1 MVNVLFVCL
10 GNICRSPAAEGIFR
24 AMVAEAG
31 LAERITADSAA
42 THDYQIGRPPDPRA
56 QAAARRRGIDLS
68 ALRARQV
75 DSRDFE
81 RFDLILAMDR
91 NNLRDLE
98 AMCPASQRHR
108 LGLFLDHAPEA
119 GRRDVPDPYY
129 GAADGF
135 EDMFELVTLGAQG
148 LVAKLRAERLVAG
161 QAP

>member
-31 LAERITADSAA
+31 LTDRISADSAG
-42 THDYQIGRPPDPRA
+42 THDYQVGRPPDRRA
-56 QAAARRRGIDLS
+56 QTAARRRGIDLS

-75 DSRDFE
+75 DSGDFLTS
-81 RFDLILAMDR
+81 DLILAMDR

-98 AMCPASQRHR
+98 AMCPLSQRHR
-108 LGLFLDHAPEA
+108 LGLFLDHAPSA

-129 GAADGF
+129 GGDDGF
-135 EDMFELVTLGAQG
+135 EDMLDLVTLGARG
-148 LVAKLRAERLVAG
+148 LVAELRRELPLAG
-161 QAP
+161 RAS